1 MAAVALRSAVGEG
14 TGLDSFELVL
24 CSAAPFTISFVS
36 AVSAT

>member
-24 CSAAPFTISFVS
+24 CSAAPLTISFVS